1 MDQNGRQLLF
11 DNESKSSIT
20 DIFNEG
26 LKMQRQNITK
36 LLSSNFKLAMEEKN
50 FWKRISRSESL
61 GPKENIFEEK
71 FENVDKS
78 R

>member
-1 MDQNGRQLLF
+1 
-11 DNESKSSIT
+11 
-20 DIFNEG
+20 
-26 LKMQRQNITK
+26 MQRQNITK

>member
-1 MDQNGRQLLF
+1 MDGL
-11 DNESKSSIT
+11 
-20 DIFNEG
+20 FNEG

-50 FWKRISRSESL
+50 FWKRISRSESV
-61 GPKENIFEEK
+61 GPKENVFEEK